1 MVKNVIDCWVNVR
14 SPDFV
19 PPFSEKVFAALAKRF
34 PTSVADES
42 YKDAADLVSMMDSA
56 GVTKA
61 VLTDPY
67 DSEPLRVEIERS
79 MADFPDRFIGATAI
93 IPSTAAVDK
102 QRILEFKARGFSVI
116 KVLGVFSDLPYD
128 DPKFFPV
135 YHVCE
140 EEQLTVTANVGLPL
154 VPISTQTQNPIQL
167 DAVLEHFPD
176 LNVVMCHGGLPYADT
191 CVALMRKWLNLYWMS
206 SAIPQKMMPDSIVE
220 YGNTDGQDRL
230 MLATDF
236 IAYPFEEK
244 IAEVQPGG
252 LFSGEAAENYAWR
265 NAERVFLNNS

>member
-1 MVKNVIDCWVNVR
+1 MVTNVIDCWVNVR

-67 DSEPLRVEIERS
+67 DSEPLRLEIERS
-79 MADFPDRFIGATAI
+79 VADFPDRFIGATAI

-128 DPKFFPV
+128 DPKFFP
-135 YHVCE
+135 
-140 EEQLTVTANVGLPL
+140 
-154 VPISTQTQNPIQL
+154 
-167 DAVLEHFPD
+167 D
-176 LNVVMCHGGLPYADT
+176 LSRLRRRA
-191 CVALMRKWLNLYWMS
+191 
-206 SAIPQKMMPDSIVE
+206 
-220 YGNTDGQDRL
+220 TDGDRKCWS
-230 MLATDF
+230 TTCSH
-236 IAYPFEEK
+236 
-244 IAEVQPGG
+244 
-252 LFSGEAAENYAWR
+252 FSA
-265 NAERVFLNNS
+265 NAKPDPARCGPRTLP